1 MQLKIAPGMLTP
13 LIVATA
19 LFMENMDATVIS
31 TSLPVIAQD
40 LGVDPISLKLALTS
54 YLVSLAVFIPIS
66 GWMADRFGARRIFRS
81 AILVFML
88 GSLLC
93 AATGSLHGFV
103 LARFLQG
110 IGGAMMVPVGR
121 LVILRTID
129 KADLV
134 RALSYLT
141 VPALLGPVIGPPLGG
156 FISTY
161 FHWRWIFLINIPIGL
176 LGLALAGRFIA
187 NLKEDEVPRL
197 DWWGFL
203 LTGTGLSML
212 MLGLATEGK
221 HMLSATASIWL
232 SALGAALLLAY
243 LRHYR
248 KQTHPLLDLSLL
260 RLPTFNAGVVGGFL
274 FRIGIGTIPFLLPLM
289 LQLGFGFS
297 PFESGLLTCSTAMGA
312 MGMKTI
318 VAKVL
323 QRYGFRRVLVVNS
336 ILAGCSVAVYS
347 LFQADTPH
355 WLLLLVFVLGGCM
368 RSLQFTSLNAIT
380 FADVDKDR
388 LSHATSLSSVA
399 QQLAAGFG
407 VTVGAFALQ
416 SVAWLQGHQQLTAVD
431 FGHAFLIMGGL
442 TMLSSLQFLK
452 LERDAGRQVSAG
464 HE

>member
-161 FHWRWIFLINIPIGL
+161 FHWRWIFLINIPIGV

-187 NLKEDEVPRL
+187 NLKEDEVPKL

-232 SALGAALLLAY
+232 SALGRRCCWPISGITASRRTRCWTCRCCACPPSTPAWSAASCSA
-243 LRHYR
+243 
-248 KQTHPLLDLSLL
+248 S
-260 RLPTFNAGVVGGFL
+260 ASA
-274 FRIGIGTIPFLLPLM
+274 PFP
-289 LQLGFGFS
+289 S
-297 PFESGLLTCSTAMGA
+297 CC
-312 MGMKTI
+312 
-318 VAKVL
+318 
-323 QRYGFRRVLVVNS
+323 R
-336 ILAGCSVAVYS
+336 
-347 LFQADTPH
+347 
-355 WLLLLVFVLGGCM
+355 
-368 RSLQFTSLNAIT
+368 
-380 FADVDKDR
+380 
-388 LSHATSLSSVA
+388 
-399 QQLAAGFG
+399 
-407 VTVGAFALQ
+407 
-416 SVAWLQGHQQLTAVD
+416 
-431 FGHAFLIMGGL
+431 
-442 TMLSSLQFLK
+442 
-452 LERDAGRQVSAG
+452 
-464 HE
+464 